1 MNYKAYIAEKITI
14 DGIGKEEIENFIAV
28 PPTNDLGDYTL
39 PCFRFSKAMRK
50 APAAIAEELK
60 ERFPTDDVVTE
71 VSAVNGYL
79 NFKINRNGF
88 TAKLLDE
95 ILTERESFGSS
106 DEGAG
111 KTVCIDYSSI
121 NVAKPFHIGHLS
133 TTVLGSA
140 LVKIYRYLGY
150 RVVGI
155 NHLGDYGTQF
165 GKLIVA
171 YKRWSS
177 AEQVEKGKLKE
188 LVRIYVKYHEEA
200 KADPALD
207 DEARAWFKKIEA
219 GDREANEI
227 FSRFKEITLAEVDKI
242 YRMLNVS
249 FDSYAGESFYN
260 DKMDVVIEELKEK
273 NLLQESEGSM
283 IVDLSSYDMPPC
295 LILKS
300 DGSSLYA
307 TRDLAAALYRKK
319 TYDFDK
325 CLYVVAYQQ
334 NLHFQQIFK
343 VLELMGKP
351 WAKDMVHV
359 AYGMVSMEDG
369 AMSTRSGKVVLLEDV
384 LQKAIEKA
392 KVIIEEKN
400 PDLEGKDEIA
410 KTVGT
415 GAVIFGALV
424 NNKIKDIVFSYDKV
438 LNFDGETCP
447 YVQYTA
453 ARCNSVLK
461 KGGTYG
467 AFTISSLAPE
477 EYELVSILG
486 NFPDVVRSAAEKYEP
501 SFVTRFAIDLA
512 KAYNQFYFNCK
523 ILGSAENEKNFRLA
537 LTDCVLITLKN
548 ALTLLGIG
556 VPEQM

>member
-14 DGIGKEEIENFIAV
+14 DGIGKEEIESFIAV

-95 ILTERESFGSS
+95 ILTKRESFGAS

-140 LVKIYRYLGY
+140 LVKIYRSLGY

-177 AEQVEKGKLKE
+177 AEQVEEGKLKE

-207 DEARAWFKKIEA
+207 DEARAWFKKIEE

-283 IVDLSSYDMPPC
+283 IVDLSAYDMPPC

-400 PDLEGKDEIA
+400 PALEGKDEIA

-467 AFTISSLAPE
+467 TFTISSLAPE

-523 ILGSAENEKNFRLA
+523 ILGSEENEKNFRLA

>member
-1 MNYKAYIAEKITI
+1 MDYKSYIAEKIAI
-14 DGIGKEEIENFIAV
+14 EGVSREEIESCLAV
-28 PPTNDLGDYTL
+28 PPANDLGDYTL
-39 PCFRFSKAMRK
+39 PCFRFSKLLK
-50 APAAIAEELK
+50 KSPAAIAEEL
-60 ERFPTDDVVTE
+60 RAAIPTDGVLTE
-71 VSAVNGYL
+71 VTAVNGYL
-79 NFKINRNGF
+79 NFKIDRTGYAARLIE
-88 TAKLLDE
+88 T
-95 ILTERESFGSS
+95 IRSQREAYGSS

-111 KTVCIDYSSI
+111 RTICIDYSSI

-140 LVKIYRYLGY
+140 LVKIYRFLGY

-171 YKRWSS
+171 YRRWSS
-177 AEQVEKGKLKE
+177 PQAVEEGKLKE
-188 LVRIYVKYHEEA
+188 LVRIYVKFHEEA
-200 KADPALD
+200 DKDPALN

-219 GDREANEI
+219 GDAEANAI

-242 YRMLNVS
+242 YQMLNVT

-273 NLLQESEGSM
+273 NLLKESEGSM
-283 IVDLSSYDMPPC
+283 IVDLSDYDMPPC

-307 TRDLAAALYRKK
+307 TRDLAAAIYRKK
-319 TYDFDK
+319 TYDFYK

-334 NLHFQQIFK
+334 NLHFRQFFNA
-343 VLELMGKP
+343 LELMGKP
-351 WAKDMVHV
+351 WAKDIGHA

-384 LQKAIEKA
+384 LQKAVEKA
-392 KVIIEEKN
+392 RAIIEEKN
-400 PDLEGKDEIA
+400 PALERKDEIA
-410 KTVGT
+410 RTVGT

-467 AFTISSLAPE
+467 AFTVGALTPE

-486 NFPDVVRSAAEKYEP
+486 NFPAVVQSAGEKYEP
-501 SFVTRFAIDLA
+501 SFVTRYAIDLA
-512 KAYNQFYFNCK
+512 KAYNQF
-523 ILGSAENEKNFRLA
+523 
-537 LTDCVLITLKN
+537 
-548 ALTLLGIG
+548 
-556 VPEQM
+556 

>member
-14 DGIGKEEIENFIAV
+14 DGIEKEEIENFIAV

-50 APAAIAEELK
+50 APSAIAEELK

-260 DKMDVVIEELKEK
+260 DKMDVVIEELKGK

-283 IVDLSSYDMPPC
+283 IVDLSAYDMPPC

-477 EYELVSILG
+477 EYELVSILS

>member
-50 APAAIAEELK
+50 APAVIAEELK

-200 KADPALD
+200 KADSSLD

-467 AFTISSLAPE
+467 VFTISSLTPE

>member
-1 MNYKAYIAEKITI
+1 MDYKSYIAEKIAI
-14 DGIGKEEIENFIAV
+14 EGVSREEIESCLAV
-28 PPTNDLGDYTL
+28 PPANDLGDYTL
-39 PCFRFSKAMRK
+39 PCFRFSKLLK
-50 APAAIAEELK
+50 KSPAAIAEEL
-60 ERFPTDDVVTE
+60 RAAIPTDGVLTE
-71 VSAVNGYL
+71 VTAVNGYL
-79 NFKINRNGF
+79 NFKIDRTGYAARLIE
-88 TAKLLDE
+88 T
-95 ILTERESFGSS
+95 IRSQREAYGSS

-111 KTVCIDYSSI
+111 RTICIDYSSI

-140 LVKIYRYLGY
+140 LVKIYRFLGY

-171 YKRWSS
+171 YRRWSS
-177 AEQVEKGKLKE
+177 PQAVEEGKLKE
-188 LVRIYVKYHEEA
+188 LVRIYVKFHEEA
-200 KADPALD
+200 DKDPALN

-219 GDREANEI
+219 GDAEANAI

-242 YRMLNVS
+242 YQMLNVT

-273 NLLQESEGSM
+273 NLLKESEGSM
-283 IVDLSSYDMPPC
+283 IVDLSDYDMPPC

-307 TRDLAAALYRKK
+307 TRDLAAAIYRKK
-319 TYDFDK
+319 TYDFYK

-334 NLHFQQIFK
+334 NLHFRQFFK

-384 LQKAIEKA
+384 LQKAVEKA
-392 KVIIEEKN
+392 RAIIEEKN
-400 PDLEGKDEIA
+400 PALEKKDEIA
-410 KTVGT
+410 RTVGT

-467 AFTISSLAPE
+467 AFTVGALTPE

-486 NFPDVVRSAAEKYEP
+486 SFPAVVQSAGEKYEP
-501 SFVTRFAIDLA
+501 SFVTRYAIDLA
-512 KAYNQFYFNCK
+512 KAYNQFYFNSK
-523 ILGSAENEKNFRLA
+523 ILQSGENEKNFRLA
-537 LTDCVLITLKN
+537 LTECVLITLKN
-548 ALTLLGIG
+548 ALSLLGIG

>member
-14 DGIGKEEIENFIAV
+14 DGIGKEEIESFIAV

-95 ILTERESFGSS
+95 ILTKRESFGSS

-140 LVKIYRYLGY
+140 LVKIYRSLGY

-177 AEQVEKGKLKE
+177 AEQVEEGKLKE

-207 DEARAWFKKIEA
+207 DEARAWFKKIEE

-283 IVDLSSYDMPPC
+283 IVDLSAYDMPPC

-400 PDLEGKDEIA
+400 PALEGKDEIA

-467 AFTISSLAPE
+467 TFTISSLAPE

-523 ILGSAENEKNFRLA
+523 ILGSEENEKNFRLA